1 MNTQPAQRAVT
12 TMASPMIIGKD
23 EPFITKLAFVVVA
36 LLIGILC
43 FTALMALASAVM
55 PRTAARCR
63 SAVERWPIQAFAVG
77 LLTYAIG
84 GGLTW
89 YLLSRG
95 YIPRLLKVQIVLPML
110 IPGLA
115 LATLLLLVTVV
126 GAMGTVRLLGE
137 RLTQVPDNVTPAPP
151 VRQIVTGT
159 LTCVL
164 ASLFPVIGW
173 GLVLPALLCV
183 SSGALVLG
191 WIRGRQLS

>member
-36 LLIGILC
+36 LVIGILC

-55 PRTAARCR
+55 PKTAARCR
-63 SAVERWPIQAFAVG
+63 AVVARWPIQAFAVG

-110 IPGLA
+110 VPGLA
-115 LATLLLLVTVV
+115 LATLLLLVTVI
-126 GAMGTVRLLGE
+126 GAMGAVRLLGE
-137 RLTQVPDNVTPAPP
+137 RLTHVPEGATPVTPI
-151 VRQIVTGT
+151 RQITTGT

-173 GLVLPALLCV
+173 AIVLPALLCV
-183 SSGALVLG
+183 SSGALIVG
-191 WIRGRQLS
+191 WIRSRQLS